1 MTYDK
6 GKRHAGGKGE
16 AGDCASL
23 GGAEAPR
30 AQMPRCLYRKHT
42 ISEIL
47 NAIIGSGFCL
57 KRFDEHPSWWD
68 ETVPG
73 EFTAVAVK

>member
-1 MTYDK
+1 
-6 GKRHAGGKGE
+6 
-16 AGDCASL
+16 
-23 GGAEAPR
+23 
-30 AQMPRCLYRKHT
+30 MPRCLYRKHT

-47 NAIIGSGFCL
+47 NAIIGGGFCL